1 MANGFLLSVRAR
13 IRWSCARPLTERPEF
28 RQKSS
33 QRPTYCKALTQHSVG
48 PQGPPSTEGMDSK
61 RPRTRGVPSAH
72 VERRRVSGWCYRAG
86 APSKT
91 RGGTAQ
97 ALAGFNV
104 KDGHTRGARIH
115 MTRVT
120 VPQYHY

>member
-1 MANGFLLSVRAR
+1 MLTAARRTYSGYTVEARREHARLKKKPASLVCRNQKPQPGKIESMVKLS
-13 IRWSCARPLTERPEF
+13 
-28 RQKSS
+28 
-33 QRPTYCKALTQHSVG
+33 
-48 PQGPPSTEGMDSK
+48 
-61 RPRTRGVPSAH
+61 

-120 VPQYHY
+120 VP